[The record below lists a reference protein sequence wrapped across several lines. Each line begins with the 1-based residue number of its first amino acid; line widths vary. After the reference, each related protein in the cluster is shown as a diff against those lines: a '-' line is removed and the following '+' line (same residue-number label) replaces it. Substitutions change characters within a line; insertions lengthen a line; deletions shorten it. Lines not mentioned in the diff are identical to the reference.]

1 MVHIDLLRKLEVLYA
16 EACCCSFSFRN
27 VPKFTGLCTSV
38 ECHIHILSNCSIS
51 WIVTSNIE
59 INRES
64 CIASIAPLS
73 VFTVSFYSL
82 FSFCLRSI
90 VVGRNLGFDFWE
102 FCLK

>member
-1 MVHIDLLRKLEVLYA
+1 MTHGPHRKLGVLCA

-64 CIASIAPLS
+64 CTSCLNCPSLS
-73 VFTVSFYSL
+73 VSL
-82 FSFCLRSI
+82 FLSILSSLFCLCSI
-90 VVGRNLGFDFWE
+90 VVGI
-102 FCLK
+102 